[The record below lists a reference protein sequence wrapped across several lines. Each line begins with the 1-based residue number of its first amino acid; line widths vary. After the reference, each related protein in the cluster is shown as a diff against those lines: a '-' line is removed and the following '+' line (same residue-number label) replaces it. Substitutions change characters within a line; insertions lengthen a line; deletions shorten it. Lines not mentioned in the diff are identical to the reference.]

1 MRAFCPSDLNGARIC
16 IAATDDRAVNARIA
30 QLCRARGI
38 EVNVAD
44 DAALHEYL
52 LSCVQEGG
60 ENERDIIFGIYEGTD
75 HNGHGAGFGNDN
87 YKYVKGFRD
96 EDAMAYELLQA
107 IYSRP
112 SFQSEDWLIVITTD
126 HGGIE
131 TWHGGQT
138 LEERSTWIVCNKP
151 IDEKYMGS
159 GYDGYTEK

>member
-1 MRAFCPSDLNGARIC
+1 
-16 IAATDDRAVNARIA
+16 
-30 QLCRARGI
+30 
-38 EVNVAD
+38 
-44 DAALHEYL
+44 
-52 LSCVQEGG
+52 
-60 ENERDIIFGIYEGTD
+60 
-75 HNGHGAGFGNDN
+75 
-87 YKYVKGFRD
+87 
-96 EDAMAYELLQA
+96 MAYELLQA

-112 SFQSEDWLIVITTD
+112 SFQSEDWLIIIATD